1 MTKQKNRTTQ
11 GARPKRGFAVLD
23 RDAAL
28 IAAAGAVGLLRGL
41 SKFATNSAA
50 WRCGLGNVLGIV
62 EAELNDILLFSSALR
77 LPEDLFSSADAE
89 SVPADLG
96 EARKAAKK
104 AVDALRQILQDA
116 RADLSVDESQ
126 CNRLDNALDRLE
138 EELNRL
144 LPPPGAP
151 PKAKLPAEWFG
162 DDAEDGATVTDSD
175 SGGEMKN

>member
-1 MTKQKNRTTQ
+1 MAKQRRRINQ
-11 GARPKRGFAVLD
+11 GAKAKRGFAVLD
-23 RDAAL
+23 REEALKSAAV
-28 IAAAGAVGLLRGL
+28 AVGLLRHL
-41 SKFATNSAA
+41 SKFAPSLAA
-50 WRCGLGNVLGIV
+50 WRCGLGYALELV
-62 EAELNDILLFSSALR
+62 EGEVNNILRFSGAGR
-77 LPEDLFSSADAE
+77 LPDDLFGE
-89 SVPADLG
+89 PQRVPIELG
-96 EARKAAKK
+96 DIRKSAKK

-162 DDAEDGATVTDSD
+162 DDAEGGATATDSD
-175 SGGEMKN
+175 SGGEMKK